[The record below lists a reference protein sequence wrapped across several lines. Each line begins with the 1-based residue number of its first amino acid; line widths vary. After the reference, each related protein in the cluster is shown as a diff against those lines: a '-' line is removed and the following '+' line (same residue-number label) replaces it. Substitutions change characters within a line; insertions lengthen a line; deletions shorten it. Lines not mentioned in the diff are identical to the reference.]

1 MVKFNVHVFTPYEEF
16 DRMYFAKTEERAKNV
31 VDKWNDDFKGTE
43 YSVKLINI
51 EPAPEEIPDHYMIW

>member
-1 MVKFNVHVFTPYEEF
+1 
-16 DRMYFAKTEERAKNV
+16 MYFAKTSERAKGI

-51 EPAPEEIPDHYMIW
+51 EPALEEIPDHYMIW